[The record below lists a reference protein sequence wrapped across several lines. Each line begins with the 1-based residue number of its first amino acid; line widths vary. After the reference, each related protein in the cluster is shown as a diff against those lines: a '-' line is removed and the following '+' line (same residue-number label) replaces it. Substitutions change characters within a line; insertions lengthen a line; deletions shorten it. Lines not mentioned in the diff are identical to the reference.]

1 MCEDLEQIAKLKFG
15 KEMRAFTIL
24 GLAGGGGLGQA
35 IHNNVQLGF
44 HSRLGALILL
54 T

>member
-44 HSRLGALILL
+44 YSRLGALILL